1 MTGAEFLR
9 RIYDLEDSLACKED
23 EIRKI
28 RSDIISLHS
37 VDTSAIKVDGGKHMD
52 TSDKVIRL
60 LDVEAALNDDW
71 DALIRWREVARQM
84 IGRMLTD
91 QNRIILMVRIVNHR
105 SWKPVASILGKSED
119 YVRHLYPIAVA
130 EFEARVAEEY
140 PGYLEN
146 IDFPPGEIAQN
157 NRDSHNITGI
167 LTT

>member
-9 RIYDLEDSLACKED
+9 RIYELEDSLACKED

-37 VDTSAIKVDGGKHMD
+37 VDTSAAKVDGGKHMD

-60 LDVEAALNDDW
+60 MEVEAALNADW
-71 DALIRWREVARQM
+71 DALIKWREVARKM

-91 QNRIILMVRIVNHR
+91 QNRIVLMVRIVNHR
-105 SWKPVASILGKSED
+105 SWKQVASILDKSED

-130 EFEARVAEEY
+130 EFEARVAKEY

-146 IDFPPGEIAQN
+146 LDFPDGEITQN
-157 NRDSHNITGI
+157 NRDSHNITG
-167 LTT
+167 